1 MKKPSSVS
9 VAETVIIYV
18 IAAFFILVVMAIAYS
33 GFRGM

>member
-1 MKKPSSVS
+1 MKKPTSVN

-33 GFRGM
+33 GLHGQ